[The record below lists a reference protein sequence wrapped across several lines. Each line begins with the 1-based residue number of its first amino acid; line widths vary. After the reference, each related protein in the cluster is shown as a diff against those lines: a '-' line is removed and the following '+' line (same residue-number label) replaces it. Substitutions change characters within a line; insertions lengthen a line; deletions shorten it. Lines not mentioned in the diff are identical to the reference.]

1 MSEKLSV
8 AASTLIDRFLSAAP
22 QYKDEWTAYSQSS
35 QGDDDDVAAHAYVD
49 LGELAHYLVSSL
61 RRGDDSGFAD
71 VFETIERLVGSGDS
85 AIRNLVIVGFLE
97 DLQNISLNKSIELAA
112 WN

>member
-1 MSEKLSV
+1 M
-8 AASTLIDRFLSAAP
+8 
-22 QYKDEWTAYSQSS
+22 
-35 QGDDDDVAAHAYVD
+35 
-49 LGELAHYLVSSL
+49 SSL

-112 WN
+112 WNRWLQPQTRMAWDMVVKFWNGELTPDAFNSFVMNGGTPT